1 MDNKSNPHIGSTL
14 DEVIKQNEAYEQ
26 VSKCYKDYSEAILA
40 AEKEAK
46 MHQKAT
52 IEAIQKAVKE
62 NAELFKGLKWVTE
75 SESDINL
82 DTTPPTITVTHRL
95 IGEWTA
101 LEIDVSNMTEAER
114 IEILNMLGES

>member
-46 MHQKAT
+46 MH
-52 IEAIQKAVKE
+52 QKAVKE